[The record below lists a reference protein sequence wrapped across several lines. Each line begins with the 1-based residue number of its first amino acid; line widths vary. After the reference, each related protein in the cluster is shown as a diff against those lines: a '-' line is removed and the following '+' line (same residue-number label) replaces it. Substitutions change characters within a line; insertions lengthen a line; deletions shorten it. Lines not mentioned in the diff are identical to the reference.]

1 MAFMKT
7 NTVDITVGGTTY
19 NSLTNFGLAIK
30 NTDYIGTPVRDEH
43 ITFVPGRDGPVD
55 YTDEVFGGPSFTY
68 RTIEVEFGGVQE
80 PEDWDAWIST
90 FRNLFEGKN
99 IKLEFATD
107 PGWYYSGRA
116 SIEDFE
122 HNRAIG
128 VFALVIERAYPY
140 KQKDVS
146 LTTTATAAGA
156 TVSAVVTRQ
165 TVVPTVTSANSI
177 TITTGGNTYSFDAG
191 THKDLDF
198 KLAAGTHSLVVKG
211 SGAVTIAYK
220 DGSL

>member
-1 MAFMKT
+1 MKT

-55 YTDEVFGGPSFTY
+55 YTDEVFGGPSFNY
-68 RTIEVEFGGVQE
+68 RTIEIEFGGVQE
-80 PEDWDAWIST
+80 PEDWDTWIST
-90 FRNLFEGKN
+90 FRNLFEGKT

-122 HNRAIG
+122 HNRAMG

-165 TVVPTVTSANSI
+165 TVIPTVTSVSTI

-191 THKDLDF
+191 THKDLEF

>member
-1 MAFMKT
+1 M
-7 NTVDITVGGTTY
+7 
-19 NSLTNFGLAIK
+19 
-30 NTDYIGTPVRDEH
+30 
-43 ITFVPGRDGPVD
+43 
-55 YTDEVFGGPSFTY
+55 
-68 RTIEVEFGGVQE
+68 
-80 PEDWDAWIST
+80 
-90 FRNLFEGKN
+90 
-99 IKLEFATD
+99 
-107 PGWYYSGRA
+107 
-116 SIEDFE
+116 
-122 HNRAIG
+122 
-128 VFALVIERAYPY
+128 IERAYPY

-165 TVVPTVTSANSI
+165 TVIPTVTSVSTI

-191 THKDLDF
+191 THKDLEF